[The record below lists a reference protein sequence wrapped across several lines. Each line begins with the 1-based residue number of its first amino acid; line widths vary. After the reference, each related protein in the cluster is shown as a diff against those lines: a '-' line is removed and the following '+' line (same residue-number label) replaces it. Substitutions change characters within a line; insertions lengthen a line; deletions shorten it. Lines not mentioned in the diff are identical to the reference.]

1 MDFREVEKK
10 WQKKW
15 EEDKLFS
22 FDDSHLEKKL
32 YVLEMFSY
40 PSACLLY
47 TSFRWVGVPS
57 SS

>member
-22 FDDSHLEKKL
+22 FDDSHLEKKTL
-32 YVLEMFSY
+32 RAGDVLLPFRGQA
-40 PSACLLY
+40 ACGPL
-47 TSFRWVGVPS
+47 V
-57 SS
+57 

>member
-40 PSACLLY
+40 PFRGQAACGPL
-47 TSFRWVGVPS
+47 V
-57 SS
+57 